1 MKTLQ
6 KIQRKIVNLSALSQM
21 AQSWKEENLAL
32 VFTNGVFDL
41 LHAGHIDY
49 LAKAADLGNK
59 LVVGVNADSSVK
71 RLNKGPA
78 RPIKDQNTRA
88 LIIASLQFVDAVVI
102 FDEETPINCIQAILP
117 HVLVKGGDYDAQCTD
132 PNNKKYIVGSDV
144 VRNNGG
150 SVQVLSFLPGHST
163 TLLEQKIIENAKNH
177 NSNG

>member
-6 KIQRKIVNLSALSQM
+6 NIQHKIVSLSELRQK
-21 AQSWKEENLAL
+21 AQSWKAENLAL

-59 LVVGVNADSSVK
+59 LIVGVNADSSVK

-78 RPIKDQNTRA
+78 RPIKDQDTRA
-88 LIIASLQFVDAVVI
+88 LILASLQFVDAVVI
-102 FDEETPINCIQAILP
+102 FDEDTPINCIQAILP
-117 HVLVKGGDYDAQCTD
+117 HVLVKGGDYDAQCYD
-132 PNNKKYIVGSDV
+132 PNNKKYIVGSEV

-150 SVQVLSFLPGHST
+150 SVQVLQFLPGHST
-163 TLLEQKIIENAKNH
+163 TLLEQKIIKNAQNH
-177 NSNG
+177 NSHG

>member
-1 MKTLQ
+1 MRALQ
-6 KIQRKIVNLSALSQM
+6 KIHNKIYSLSDLSQK
-21 AQSWKEENLAL
+21 AQSWKKENLSL

-59 LVVGVNADSSVK
+59 LIVGVNADSSVK

-88 LIIASLQFVDAVVI
+88 LILASLQFVDAVVI
-102 FDEETPINCIQAILP
+102 FEEDTPLNCITAVMP
-117 HVLVKGGDYDAQCTD
+117 HVLVKGGDYDAQCSE

-144 VRNNGG
+144 VGNNGG
-150 SVQVLSFLPGHST
+150 SVQVLQFLPGHST